1 VAGYAYSNIVFAE
14 PAVHV
19 AHIRVNVPGNGHGL
33 LVRAPAG
40 RAGSDIRGPME
51 KFKWDISRDSE

>member
-1 VAGYAYSNIVFAE
+1 VAGYAHSDTVLAE

-19 AHIRVNVPGNGHGL
+19 AHIRVNVPGNGRGL
-33 LVRAPAG
+33 LVRATAG
-40 RAGSDIRGPME
+40 RAGSDNRGPME

>member
-1 VAGYAYSNIVFAE
+1 MAGYAYSDIVLVE

-33 LVRAPAG
+33 LVRAAAG

-51 KFKWDISRDSE
+51 KFKWDIPRGSE